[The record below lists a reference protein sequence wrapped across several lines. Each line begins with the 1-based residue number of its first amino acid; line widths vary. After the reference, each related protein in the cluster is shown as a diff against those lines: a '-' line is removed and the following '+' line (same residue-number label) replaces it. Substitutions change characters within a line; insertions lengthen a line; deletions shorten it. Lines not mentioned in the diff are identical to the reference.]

1 MPMSPLFLCVP
12 GTFPGRRLS
21 RVSASPGTR
30 LTDGLVQLRRGART
44 SQEAEPATL
53 GLMTPKREQT
63 HTKTPTHARSW
74 PSVALRAFSVA
85 TSCGR

>member
-1 MPMSPLFLCVP
+1 
-12 GTFPGRRLS
+12 
-21 RVSASPGTR
+21 
-30 LTDGLVQLRRGART
+30 VQLRRGART

-85 TSCGR
+85 TSCGRWRRRLTIRTVSLGIALIDTQSNSESMRPE